1 MANGMHNFRQRFSAY
16 RAGVAAAVYLV
27 AIVLVAIV
35 IELIP
40 GLDPH
45 EISDKVMAAP
55 GAANPLGTDDL
66 GRDVL
71 LGILFGIKV
80 SLSVGICAAIG
91 ATVFGVLIGAIAGY
105 YGGWLDLIVMRISE
119 VFQVVPTFVLAAFI
133 IALSGPGLSRVVVVI
148 ALLSWPQVARLMRG
162 EVLRVKQL
170 EFVDA
175 VRCLGVKESSI
186 LAHEVIPNA
195 IAPVL
200 AAATLIVGH
209 AILLEAALGFFGLSS
224 ADIVSW
230 GRMLN
235 AGQRFL
241 FNAPWLSFF
250 PGMAIFITVLAFNLL
265 GDAIGSALNPKTQ
278 KKAG

>member
-1 MANGMHNFRQRFSAY
+1 MHGFRQRFSTY
-16 RAGVAAAVYLV
+16 RAGVAAAAYLV
-27 AIVLVAIV
+27 LVVLVAIG
-35 IELIP
+35 IELVP

-45 EISDKVMAAP
+45 AISDKVMAAP
-55 GAANPLGTDDL
+55 SWEHPLGTDEL
-66 GRDVL
+66 GRDML

-80 SLSVGICAAIG
+80 SLAVGISAAIG
-91 ATVFGVLIGAIAGY
+91 ATLAGILIGAIAGY
-105 YGGWLDLIVMRISE
+105 YGGWLDLAVMRVSE
-119 VFQVVPTFVLAAFI
+119 VFQVIPTFILAAFI
-133 IALSGPGLSRVVVVI
+133 IALSGPGLSRVVMVI

-175 VRCLGVKESSI
+175 VRCLGVPEFRI
-186 LAHEVIPNA
+186 LVLEVIPNA
-195 IAPVL
+195 VAPVL

-224 ADIVSW
+224 ADLVSW

-241 FNAPWLSFF
+241 FNAWWLSFF
-250 PGMAIFITVLAFNLL
+250 PGMAIFVTVLAFNLL
-265 GDAIGSALNPKTQ
+265 GDAIGAALNPKTQ
-278 KKAG
+278 KKA

>member
-1 MANGMHNFRQRFSAY
+1 MHSFRQRFSAY
-16 RAGVAAAVYLV
+16 RAGVAAAAYLAFV
-27 AIVLVAIV
+27 VLVAI
-35 IELIP
+35 IAELVP

-45 EISDKVMAAP
+45 AISDKVMVSPSFAD
-55 GAANPLGTDDL
+55 PLGTDDL

-71 LGILFGIKV
+71 LGIVFGIKV
-80 SLSVGICAAIG
+80 SLSVGICAALG
-91 ATVFGVLIGAIAGY
+91 ATVFGVLIGAVAGY
-105 YGGWLDLIVMRISE
+105 YGGWLDLLVMRISE
-119 VFQVVPTFVLAAFI
+119 VFQVIPTFILAAFI
-133 IALSGPGLSRVVVVI
+133 IAMSGPGLSRVVIVI

-175 VRCLGVKESSI
+175 VRCLGVKESVI
-186 LAHEVIPNA
+186 LATEVIPNA

-250 PGMAIFITVLAFNLL
+250 PGMAIFVTVLAFNLL

-278 KKAG
+278 RKAA

>member
-1 MANGMHNFRQRFSAY
+1 MHGFRQRFSSY
-16 RAGVAAAVYLV
+16 RAGVGAAGYLV
-27 AIVLVAIV
+27 LVVLVAIV
-35 IELIP
+35 VELVP

-45 EISDKVMAAP
+45 AISDKVMAAP
-55 GAANPLGTDDL
+55 SWEHPLGTDEL
-66 GRDVL
+66 GRDML

-80 SLSVGICAAIG
+80 SLAVGTSAAIG
-91 ATVFGVLIGAIAGY
+91 AALIGILVGALAGY
-105 YGGWLDLIVMRISE
+105 YGGWLDLAVMRLSE
-119 VFQVVPTFVLAAFI
+119 VFQVIPTFILAAFI
-133 IALSGPGLSRVVVVI
+133 IALSGPGLSRVVIVI

-175 VRCLGVKESSI
+175 VRCLGVPEFRI
-186 LAHEVIPNA
+186 LVAEVIPNA
-195 IAPVL
+195 VAPVL

-241 FNAPWLSFF
+241 FNAWWLSFF
-250 PGMAIFITVLAFNLL
+250 PGMAIFVTVLAFNLL
-265 GDAIGSALNPKTQ
+265 GDAVGAALNPKTQ
-278 KKAG
+278 GKA

>member
-1 MANGMHNFRQRFSAY
+1 MMHSFRQRFSAY
-16 RAGVAAAVYLV
+16 RAGVAAAAYLILV
-27 AIVLVAIV
+27 VLVAIV
-35 IELIP
+35 VELVP

-45 EISDKVMAAP
+45 ALSDKVMAAP
-55 GAANPLGTDDL
+55 SLANPLGTDDL
-66 GRDVL
+66 GRDML
-71 LGILFGIKV
+71 LGIVFGIKV
-80 SLSVGICAAIG
+80 SLTVGICAAIG
-91 ATVFGVLIGAIAGY
+91 ATVFGVLVGAVAGY
-105 YGGWLDLIVMRISE
+105 YGGWLDLVVMRVSE
-119 VFQVVPTFVLAAFI
+119 VFQVVPTFILAAFI
-133 IALSGPGLSRVVVVI
+133 IALSGPGLSRVVIVI

-175 VRCLGVKESSI
+175 VRCLGVKESAI
-186 LAHEVIPNA
+186 LVTEVIPNA

-241 FNAPWLSFF
+241 FNAWWLSFF

-265 GDAIGSALNPKTQ
+265 GDAIGSALNPKTAR
-278 KKAG
+278 KAA

>member
-1 MANGMHNFRQRFSAY
+1 MHSFRQRFSAY
-16 RAGVAAAVYLV
+16 RAGVAAAAYLV
-27 AIVLVAIV
+27 LVVLVAIV
-35 IELIP
+35 AELVP

-45 EISDKVMAAP
+45 DISDKVMAAP
-55 GAANPLGTDDL
+55 SLANPLGTDDL
-66 GRDVL
+66 GRDML
-71 LGILFGIKV
+71 LGIVFGIKV
-80 SLSVGICAAIG
+80 SLTVGICAAIG
-91 ATVFGVLIGAIAGY
+91 ATVFGVLVGAIAGY
-105 YGGWLDLIVMRISE
+105 YGGWLDLVVMRVSE
-119 VFQVVPTFVLAAFI
+119 VFQVVPTFILAAFI
-133 IALSGPGLSRVVVVI
+133 IALSGPGLSRVVIVI

-175 VRCLGVKESSI
+175 VRCLGVKESTI
-186 LAHEVIPNA
+186 LVTEVIPNA

-241 FNAPWLSFF
+241 FNAWWLSFF

-265 GDAIGSALNPKTQ
+265 GDAIGSALNPKTAR
-278 KKAG
+278 KAA

>member
-1 MANGMHNFRQRFSAY
+1 MHGFRQRFSTY
-16 RAGVAAAVYLV
+16 RAGVAAAAYLV
-27 AIVLVAIV
+27 LVVLVAIGV
-35 IELIP
+35 ELVP

-45 EISDKVMAAP
+45 AISDKVMDAP
-55 GAANPLGTDDL
+55 SWEHPLGTDEL
-66 GRDVL
+66 GRDML

-80 SLSVGICAAIG
+80 SLAVGISAAIG
-91 ATVFGVLIGAIAGY
+91 ATLAGILIGAIAGY
-105 YGGWLDLIVMRISE
+105 YGGWLDLAVMRVSE
-119 VFQVVPTFVLAAFI
+119 VFQVIPTFILAAFI
-133 IALSGPGLSRVVVVI
+133 IALSGPGLTRVVMVI

-175 VRCLGVKESSI
+175 VRCLGVPEFRI
-186 LAHEVIPNA
+186 LVAEVIPNA
-195 IAPVL
+195 VAPVL

-241 FNAPWLSFF
+241 FNAWWLSFF
-250 PGMAIFITVLAFNLL
+250 PGMAIFVTVLAFNLL
-265 GDAIGSALNPKTQ
+265 GDAIGAALNPKTQ
-278 KKAG
+278 KKA